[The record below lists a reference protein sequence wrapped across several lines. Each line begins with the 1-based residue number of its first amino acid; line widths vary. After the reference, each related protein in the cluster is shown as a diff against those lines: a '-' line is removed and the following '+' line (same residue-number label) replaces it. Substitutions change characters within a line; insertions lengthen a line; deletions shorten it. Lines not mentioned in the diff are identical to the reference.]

1 MDASQCLVL
10 LFTALVFFTLLRKLL
25 WSPQVPDFLR
35 SPYTQPG
42 PWYPL
47 KIMAARVWLTWKLI
61 KIPRVL
67 NNVIDR
73 EYDDVSSEGYKQ
85 IGKLAPTNVEMAW
98 EQPHQ
103 LKTMID
109 LDGLSFYGTDGSGT
123 FLQVAINRLI
133 NRQAQV
139 TLLFTV
145 KDGTV
150 YQLPVA
156 PDTLISNTDGRDSF
170 NSKGALKFQL
180 IEAMR
185 KWRVTFNGLAKR
197 RRHGKETEVHLKIN
211 LLWAAFSRPFEFK
224 REFSRKLLAQG
235 MARERWRGKLE
246 WSKMS
251 EPTVDGV
258 DQWGVLCGTYQDSSL
273 GDEKEIYLRSLRQ
286 RRWGQ
291 NNASTLRRKLDLIG
305 TCEDGNY
312 FYLSAT
318 SDSARLT
325 HEVWGHIYQPNG
337 FLYKINA
344 CDLDLE
350 NLGEKGP
357 FPNHFSIHFAAK
369 NRNYHAVIHLLP
381 SPPTEHFIGRPWRHR
396 STTYPSQL
404 TLNSRQGRAM
414 LVATHFYDGNC
425 PLESEES
432 VPYLSAPT
440 RQPSSAELEKLVLLF
455 DEEACRFDSLVGGK
469 GSSLALLSSDLK
481 KVPVEC
487 KVPAGFCVTVNAWK
501 AQLKNNE
508 EVGAVFKHLED
519 VATGVVEG
527 KLEESCAQAEK
538 LVSSVPVD
546 ALLQDCIREAL
557 QEIFGDDAEQK
568 RFAVR
573 SSAVGEDGDVL
584 SSAGQNITVLG
595 CQGFDSIKKGLQNC
609 WASLLSYQSV
619 EYRRQHGEPLIPGM
633 GVVIQEMVDAEAA
646 GVLFTVNP
654 NDGDPGKM
662 VLTANYGLG
671 ESVVSA
677 SADPDTFYIKRT
689 ATGELSVSSRMVGSK
704 QSKIILSDD
713 GTREEKITEEDAVAL
728 CLTDDKVLEIGQLG
742 VYLEKAFGGP
752 RDLEFAVSRGAL
764 YLLQAR
770 PVTALDAWTDFEL
783 RHEFDS
789 PILTDSDYLTK
800 ANTGEVAPGATSPLT
815 VSTTIRILDLNF
827 QTIVKKQF
835 GRLVDINPWHGGRF
849 FSYQQNHLFINVIE
863 AFLRDI
869 EEEISDNI
877 RAIDMAVFGH
887 IITTPAMHRLG
898 LQRFGVAGLRV
909 KFNRYRTVFQDLFF
923 NHKLVARAVK
933 KFSDYSFPTESYTDS
948 HKLYD
953 DICVHLPALVEIGRV
968 HTQVSRASAMTQ
980 LIAFIIL
987 LDGRK
992 EWTPELYGEMAE
1004 LFSSISNV
1012 ESADVPVA
1020 LKELAR
1026 TIAASEAGKD
1036 FSKYSLEVASAWLE
1050 KDSGQPGK
1058 LFRSFIARHG
1068 HRSIKEFD
1076 FATETW
1082 GLNSHSL
1089 VSVLQSMVANP
1100 VSFAASS
1107 QPTKSNDDWLKIIG
1121 QSKPGKYRALKFFVP
1136 RSRNAVI
1143 AREKTKSL
1151 LIRTIHV
1158 FRMAYRKLAS
1168 LLVRD
1173 GKIPDSNLIFFF
1185 THSELQE
1192 LIRANGVALINKANR
1207 RRKLY
1212 PELDALVFPE
1222 MSLGIP
1228 KPLQD
1233 SSSEEVSVADGVQLT
1248 GTPVFKGTV
1257 RATVRVALNLE
1268 EAKQIQNGDILI
1280 TRSTDIGW
1288 SPYFPLLS
1296 GVVTELGGLISHGA
1310 VVAREYGLPA
1320 IVGCNKVTQVFRS
1333 GDVVILDGSKGT
1345 ITRMDA
1351 T

>member
-1 MDASQCLVL
+1 MIEWWLL
-10 LFTALVFFTLLRKLL
+10 LFGGPILALIIRSLVKVPYRPKLL
-25 WSPQVPDFLR
+25 HT
-35 SPYTQPG
+35 PYARPG
-42 PWYPL
+42 PWHYL
-47 KIMAARVWLTWKLI
+47 KIISGRIWLAWKLVRH
-61 KIPRVL
+61 PRVL
-67 NNVIDR
+67 NVYDTTSKKYEKVGLVATELEKVWELPHELKNR
-73 EYDDVSSEGYKQ
+73 ESV
-85 IGKLAPTNVEMAW
+85 
-98 EQPHQ
+98 
-103 LKTMID
+103 
-109 LDGLSFYGTDGSGT
+109 DGLFFIGTDGTDTCLKIS
-123 FLQVAINRLI
+123 IERLA

-139 TLLFTV
+139 SLLLALPNGIT
-145 KDGTV
+145 
-150 YQLPVA
+150 YQLPGS
-156 PDTLISNTDGRDSF
+156 PDTLISNTDGKECF
-170 NSKGALKFQL
+170 NAGGIKFQL

-185 KWRVTFNGLAKR
+185 KWRILFNGLAKR
-197 RRHGKETEVHLKIN
+197 TCNGEETEVHFRMNIV
-211 LLWAAFSRPFEFK
+211 WTAFSRPYEFK

-235 MARERWRGKLE
+235 MARELWRGRQE
-246 WSKMS
+246 WSQMS
-251 EPTVDGV
+251 EPSLNGM
-258 DQWGVLCGTYQDSSL
+258 DQWGAMVGTYQDSSL
-273 GDEKEIYLRSLRQ
+273 NVEKEIYLRSLRQ

-291 NNASTLRRKLDLIG
+291 RNSSTLHRKLDIVG
-305 TCEDGNY
+305 ACEDGNY

-318 SDSARLT
+318 SDSSRLT
-325 HEVWGHIYQPNG
+325 HEVWGHLYHPNG

-344 CDLDLE
+344 CNLDLE
-350 NLGEKGP
+350 RLGEHGP
-357 FPNHFSIHFAAK
+357 VPNHFSIRFAAK
-369 NRNYHAVIHLLP
+369 RRNYHAIIHLMP
-381 SPPTEHFIGRPWRHR
+381 SQYENYIGRPWLHR
-396 STTYPSQL
+396 STTYPCHL
-404 TLNSRQGRAM
+404 TLNSRQGRVVF
-414 LVATHFYDGNC
+414 VATNVFHGDC
-425 PLESEES
+425 PLEAEVS
-432 VPYLSAPT
+432 VPYLSAPR
-440 RQPSSAELEKLVLLF
+440 RQPSSAEVEKLVLLF
-455 DEEACRFDSLVGGK
+455 NEEACRFDGLVGGK
-469 GSSLALLSSDLK
+469 GSSLALLSSDIK

-508 EVGAVFKHLED
+508 QVAAVFKQLED

-527 KLEESCAQAEK
+527 KLEDCCAQAEK

-546 ALLQDCIREAL
+546 SLLQDCIREAL
-557 QEIFGDDAEQK
+557 QELFGDEADQK

-595 CQGFDSIKKGLQNC
+595 CQGFDSIKEGLQKC

-662 VLTANYGLG
+662 ILTANYGLG

-689 ATGELSVSSRMVGSK
+689 SAGELSVSSRIIGSK
-704 QSKIILSDD
+704 QSKIILSDK

-728 CLTDDKVLEIGQLG
+728 CLPDDKVLEIGQLG

-789 PILTDSDYLTK
+789 PILTDSDYFTK
-800 ANTGEVAPGATSPLT
+800 ANTGEVFPGATSPLGLSVT
-815 VSTTIRILDLNF
+815 ASSLDLSF
-827 QTIVKKQF
+827 QFVMKEQF
-835 GRLVDINPWHGGRF
+835 GKHFEVNPWCIGRF
-849 FSYQQNHLFINVIE
+849 NLFHLNQVFINVIDT
-863 AFLRDI
+863 FQRDI
-869 EEEISDNI
+869 EEEITAHHRSV
-877 RAIDMAVFGH
+877 DMAIFGH
-887 IITTPAMHRLG
+887 LVSNSTMHQIG
-898 LQRFGVAGLRV
+898 KQRFGVAGWGVKYLRFRHMFMDMCFNNRRV
-909 KFNRYRTVFQDLFF
+909 K
-923 NHKLVARAVK
+923 RAVR
-933 KFSDYSFPTESYTDS
+933 KFSDYAIPSEKYIDS
-948 HKLYD
+948 QKLYD
-953 DICVHLPALVEIGRV
+953 EICSQLPLLLEISNIHL
-968 HTQVSRASAMTQ
+968 QVSRAGTITQ
-980 LIAFIIL
+980 LISFIIL
-987 LDGRK
+987 LDGRN
-992 EWTPELYGEMAE
+992 EWTPELYGEMAQ
-1004 LFSSISNV
+1004 LLSSISNI

-1020 LKELAR
+1020 LKQ
-1026 TIAASEAGKD
+1026 IAQAILKSEDAKE
-1036 FSKYSLEVASAWLE
+1036 FCEHSLEIASVWLE
-1050 KDSGQPGK
+1050 TDPGLPGG

-1068 HRSIKEFD
+1068 HRGIKEFD
-1076 FATETW
+1076 VATETW
-1082 GLNSHSL
+1082 GMNSRPL

-1100 VSFAASS
+1100 ASLDATS
-1107 QPTKSNDDWLKIIG
+1107 QPAKSNDDWLKSIG

-1158 FRMAYRKLAS
+1158 FRMAYRRLAH

-1173 GKIPDSNLIFFF
+1173 GKIPDTNLIFFF

-1192 LIRANGVALINKANR
+1192 LILSNGVALINKANR

-1222 MSLGIP
+1222 ISLGIP
-1228 KPLQD
+1228 KPLEN
-1233 SSSEEVSVADGVQLT
+1233 SSSEEVWGADGIQLT

-1257 RATVRVALNLE
+1257 RATARVALNLE

-1320 IVGCNKVTQVFRS
+1320 IVGCNKVTQIFRS

-1345 ITRMDA
+1345 ITRVDA

>member
-10 LFTALVFFTLLRKLL
+10 LFTALVFFALLRKLL

-85 IGKLAPTNVEMAW
+85 IGKLAPTNAEMAW

-170 NSKGALKFQL
+170 NSNGALKFQL

-197 RRHGKETEVHLKIN
+197 RRHGKESEVHLKIN

-246 WSKMS
+246 WSQMS

-350 NLGEKGP
+350 SLGEKGP

-381 SPPTEHFIGRPWRHR
+381 STPTEHFIGRPWRHR

-455 DEEACRFDSLVGGK
+455 EEEACRFDSLVGGK

-481 KVPVEC
+481 KFPVEC

-557 QEIFGDDAEQK
+557 QDIFGDDAEQR

-662 VLTANYGLG
+662 ILTANYGLG

-689 ATGELSVSSRMVGSK
+689 AAGELSVSSRMVGSK

-789 PILTDSDYLTK
+789 PILTDSDYFTK
-800 ANTGEVAPGATSPLT
+800 ANTGEVFPGATSPLGLSVT
-815 VSTTIRILDLNF
+815 ASSLDLSF
-827 QTIVKKQF
+827 QFVMKEQF
-835 GRLVDINPWHGGRF
+835 GKHFEVNPWCIGRF
-849 FSYQQNHLFINVIE
+849 NLFHQNQVFINVIDT
-863 AFLRDI
+863 FQRDI
-869 EEEISDNI
+869 EEEITAHHRSV
-877 RAIDMAVFGH
+877 DMAIFGH
-887 IITTPAMHRLG
+887 LVSNSTMHQIG
-898 LQRFGVAGLRV
+898 KQRFGIAGWGVKYLRFRHMFMDMCFNNRRV
-909 KFNRYRTVFQDLFF
+909 K
-923 NHKLVARAVK
+923 RAVQ
-933 KFSDYSFPTESYTDS
+933 KFSDYSIPSEKYIDS
-948 HKLYD
+948 QKLYD
-953 DICVHLPALVEIGRV
+953 EICSQLPRLLEISNIHL
-968 HTQVSRASAMTQ
+968 QVSRAGTITQ

-987 LDGRK
+987 LDGRD
-992 EWTPELYGEMAE
+992 EWTPELYGEMAQ
-1004 LFSSISNV
+1004 LLSSISNI

-1020 LKELAR
+1020 LKQ
-1026 TIAASEAGKD
+1026 IAQAILKSEDAKEFSEHSPEIAS
-1036 FSKYSLEVASAWLE
+1036 VWLE
-1050 KDSGQPGK
+1050 TDPGLAGR

-1068 HRSIKEFD
+1068 HRGIKEFD
-1076 FATETW
+1076 VATETW
-1082 GLNSHSL
+1082 AMNTRPL

-1100 VSFAASS
+1100 ASLAPTS

-1158 FRMAYRKLAS
+1158 FRMAYRRLAH

>member
-1 MDASQCLVL
+1 MIEWWLL
-10 LFTALVFFTLLRKLL
+10 LFGGPILALVIRWMVKVPYRPKLL
-25 WSPQVPDFLR
+25 HT
-35 SPYTQPG
+35 PYARPG
-42 PWYPL
+42 PWHYL
-47 KIMAARVWLTWKLI
+47 KIISGRIWLAWKLVRH
-61 KIPRVL
+61 PRVL
-67 NNVIDR
+67 NVYDTTSKKYEKVGLVATELEKVWELPHELKNR
-73 EYDDVSSEGYKQ
+73 ESV
-85 IGKLAPTNVEMAW
+85 
-98 EQPHQ
+98 
-103 LKTMID
+103 
-109 LDGLSFYGTDGSGT
+109 DGLFFFGTDGADTCLKISIERH
-123 FLQVAINRLI
+123 A

-139 TLLFTV
+139 SLLLALPNGIT
-145 KDGTV
+145 
-150 YQLPVA
+150 YQLPGS
-156 PDTLISNTDGRDSF
+156 PDTLISNTDGNECF
-170 NSKGALKFQL
+170 NAGGIKFQL

-185 KWRVTFNGLAKR
+185 KWRILFNGLAKR
-197 RRHGKETEVHLKIN
+197 TCNGEETEIHFRMNIV
-211 LLWAAFSRPFEFK
+211 WTAFSRPYEFK

-235 MARERWRGKLE
+235 MARELWRGRQE
-246 WSKMS
+246 WSQMS
-251 EPTVDGV
+251 EPSLNGM
-258 DQWGVLCGTYQDSSL
+258 DQWGAMVGTYQDSSL
-273 GDEKEIYLRSLRQ
+273 NVEREIYLRSLRQ

-291 NNASTLRRKLDLIG
+291 RNSSTLHRKLDIIG
-305 TCEDGNY
+305 ACEDGNY

-318 SDSARLT
+318 SDSSRLT
-325 HEVWGHIYQPNG
+325 HEVWGHLYHPNG

-344 CDLDLE
+344 CNLDLE
-350 NLGEKGP
+350 RLGEHGP
-357 FPNHFSIHFAAK
+357 VPNHFSIRFAAK
-369 NRNYHAVIHLLP
+369 RRNYHAIIHLMP
-381 SPPTEHFIGRPWRHR
+381 SQYENFLGRPWLHR
-396 STTYPSQL
+396 STTYPCHL
-404 TLNSRQGRAM
+404 TLNSRQGRVVF
-414 LVATHFYDGNC
+414 VATNVFHGEC
-425 PLESEES
+425 PLEPEAS

-662 VLTANYGLG
+662 ILTANYGLG

-689 ATGELSVSSRMVGSK
+689 AAGELSVSSRMVGSK

-1320 IVGCNKVTQVFRS
+1320 IVGCQKVTQVFRS
-1333 GDVVILDGSKGT
+1333 GDVVVLDGSKGT
-1345 ITRMDA
+1345 ITRVETMD
-1351 T
+1351 